1 MLKLFKDLKISY
13 FVVAIIGAVF
23 SIVIIG
29 NFTHKSIGGLIG
41 FIWVLACATFF
52 NRIAAKRFNKIIED
66 AINTCNISKS
76 LNRLYGLY
84 KGRINNKCHLIL
96 AIYISNLLLHLG
108 KYDLILKTLLPYD
121 VEKVFQNRKE
131 IVYKFYYY
139 NVLTVC
145 YSRLDKKDVA
155 LNFFNKSQEAFLS
168 PYFNQKLK
176 SEFELARKIN
186 HLSITNDGTKTEE
199 LLNLLQS
206 ALEESKS
213 MLSKVSTRFSIVL
226 TLIKLER
233 TEETKEHIEF
243 IAQNGGDT
251 LYAKCAI
258 KNDFTPEHTKKIN
271 LEDIDINPVKS
282 KEYKIIICSI
292 GLAVLM
298 VATAV
303 LMALTTQKTIYMN
316 DYNGSATESIH
327 TFDRNG
333 NILSWKM
340 ESHGYYSSEFDLK
353 MQYSLCSFYLVL
365 NDYEGCNVTL
375 SEKDGALDFSLF
387 VDYNKTTDD
396 VFEVLN
402 DVSLTEKDFVESHKD
417 QPYRICRY
425 KEYLGTI
432 TVFDGIISGASNED

>member
-13 FVVAIIGAVF
+13 FVVAIIGALF

-29 NFTHKSIGGLIG
+29 NFTHKSIGGLCAL
-41 FIWVLACATFF
+41 IWMLACAVFF
-52 NRIAAKRFNKIIED
+52 NRIAIKRFNKIIEE
-66 AINTCNISKS
+66 ATNTCNISES
-76 LNRLYGLY
+76 LNQLYGLY
-84 KGRINNKCHLIL
+84 KGRINNKSDLIF
-96 AIYISNLLLHLG
+96 AIYISSLLLHLG
-108 KYDLILKTLLPYD
+108 KYDLILKTLLPYN
-121 VEKVFQNRKE
+121 VETVFKSRKE

-145 YSRLDKKDVA
+145 YSHLNKKEDA
-155 LNFFNKSQEAFLS
+155 LKFFNKSQEAFCS

-176 SEFELARKIN
+176 SEFDLLQRVN
-186 HLSITNDGTKTEE
+186 YLSITDDGTKTNEI
-199 LLNLLQS
+199 LNLLES
-206 ALEESKS
+206 ILETSKS
-213 MLSKVSTRFSIVL
+213 MLSKVSTRFSIIRI
-226 TLIKLER
+226 LIKLER

-243 IAQNGGDT
+243 IAHNGGDT

-258 KNDFTPEHTKKIN
+258 SNDFSHEFIQK
-271 LEDIDINPVKS
+271 LMSEDINISPIKN
-282 KEYKIIICSI
+282 KEYKILILAI
-292 GLAVLM
+292 GLSIVMIILAVF
-298 VATAV
+298 TAI
-303 LMALTTQKTIYMN
+303 ATQKTLYVN
-316 DYNGSATESIH
+316 DYNGSVTENIH
-327 TFDRNG
+327 TFDKNG

-340 ESHGYYSSEFDLK
+340 ESHSYYSSEYDLE
-353 MQYSLCSFYLVL
+353 MQYGLCSFYLAL
-365 NDYEGCNVTL
+365 NDYKGCNVTL

-402 DVSLTEKDFVESHKD
+402 DVSLTEKDFVESHKN